1 MKIAIVRWK
10 DANYQVADGSIADV
24 HGPIELESVGWLAKQ
39 DEECL
44 TIAMEL
50 DHGGEQG
57 RFWLTIPRANVIEIR
72 IIDPDRMKRMT
83 RRRAC

>member
-39 DEECL
+39 DDDSV

-57 RFWLTIPRANVIEIR
+57 RFWLTIPRINIVSIR
-72 IIDPDRMKRMT
+72 TIDPSRNRKKARNG
-83 RRRAC
+83 